1 MRQMRCL
8 LEDYQMKTII
18 EMAREAGLYDCI
30 VFGRIESKDAVIER
44 FAELVRA
51 DEREACAKLCEVN
64 HHTIRRNMDS
74 FECAAAIRARGQ
86 A

>member
-1 MRQMRCL
+1 MIL
-8 LEDYQMKTII
+8 AKEIDGELWVKAT
-18 EMAREAGLYDCI
+18 DCEQAI
-30 VFGRIESKDAVIER
+30 SRAV
-44 FAELVRA
+44 A

>member
-1 MRQMRCL
+1 
-8 LEDYQMKTII
+8 MKTII
-18 EMAREAGLYDCI
+18 EIAREAGFNKNDLAYLHDNFI
-30 VFGRIESKDAVIER
+30 RLV
-44 FAELVRA
+44 ELVRA

-86 A
+86 S